1 MSLKLS
7 FGVSKQVQHKSDCA
21 TIEDGLSLQIFD
33 YDRRGTILCSENK
46 EADQLRSYC
55 AADLRLCFLICK
67 KNGFLMTW
75 LI

>member
-1 MSLKLS
+1 M
-7 FGVSKQVQHKSDCA
+7 VSKQVQHKSGCA
-21 TIEDGLSLQIFD
+21 AIEDGLSLQILD

-55 AADLRLCFLICK
+55 AADLLLCFSCLQK
-67 KNGFLMTW
+67 TGFLMTW